1 MLPRR
6 DDKYSESKVDDKKK
20 KKTTET
26 KTATKTKKK
35 TTTWKRGQRL
45 QMWTLWSD
53 LLRRRGRRLV
63 CIFTKL
69 ITKLEFVGARKP
81 QDLPSIFKEC
91 RFP

>member
-1 MLPRR
+1 MLPRT
-6 DDKYSESKVDDKKK
+6 DDKYSESKVDDKEE
-20 KKTTET
+20 KKTLET
-26 KTATKTKKK
+26 KKATKTMEK

-53 LLRRRGRRLV
+53 LLRRGGRRLV

>member
-6 DDKYSESKVDDKKK
+6 DDKYSESKVDDKEK

-26 KTATKTKKK
+26 KTATKTKEK
-35 TTTWKRGQRL
+35 TTTWKRGQKL

-53 LLRRRGRRLV
+53 LLRRGGRRLV

>member
-6 DDKYSESKVDDKKK
+6 DDKYSESKVDDKEK
-20 KKTTET
+20 KKTTE
-26 KTATKTKKK
+26 KK
-35 TTTWKRGQRL
+35 TTTATWKRGQRL

-53 LLRRRGRRLV
+53 LLRRGGRRLV

>member
-1 MLPRR
+1 MLPRG
-6 DDKYSESKVDDKKK
+6 DDKYSESKVDDKEK

-26 KTATKTKKK
+26 KTTTKTK
-35 TTTWKRGQRL
+35 TANWKRGQRL

-53 LLRRRGRRLV
+53 LLRRGGRRLV

>member
-1 MLPRR
+1 MLPRT

-26 KTATKTKKK
+26 KTAT
-35 TTTWKRGQRL
+35 WKRGQRL

-53 LLRRRGRRLV
+53 LLRRGGRRLV